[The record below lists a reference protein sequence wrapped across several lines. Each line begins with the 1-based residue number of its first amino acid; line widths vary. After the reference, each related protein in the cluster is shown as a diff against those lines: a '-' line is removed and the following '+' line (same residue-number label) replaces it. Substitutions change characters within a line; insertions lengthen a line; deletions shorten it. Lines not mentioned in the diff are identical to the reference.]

1 MSKLT
6 FRPFNTILEK
16 GHKPRV
22 PLEETMS
29 SYKIKTT
36 EGSITIDS
44 PTEFPWSAL
53 TGVKVTLNF
62 KDGTSIV
69 ADARDIVGISQ
80 EGGF

>member
-1 MSKLT
+1 
-6 FRPFNTILEK
+6 
-16 GHKPRV
+16 
-22 PLEETMS
+22 MS
-29 SYKIKTT
+29 SYTIKTT

-44 PTEFPWSAL
+44 PKELPWSAL

-62 KDGTSIV
+62 EDGTSIV